1 MSRWFNRN
9 VAVLALFCCVGTG
22 MHGAD
27 SVLVFPAEGSIAR
40 IFDSVAIEQ
49 RGTLHVPVGSR
60 ESISFSGTTYIVG
73 SNELSFIDESSNEI
87 RRVSL
92 TRRLADAQP
101 AMAHLAK
108 LDRLLVALDGAVA
121 VFEAST
127 STFVGEIE
135 TSRPVRGLLVNP
147 KSGDAFAVERSEAF
161 QIDLDRMVIADK
173 GMRFGSALTS
183 LPGSSFDWLGA
194 GDGFYELG
202 RMTPHQLGTTQ
213 RDAAGATAVVGRLY
227 GGADRMIEIDA
238 SLESARVLGSTAYE
252 FPLPLDSIDTAS
264 SERGD
269 IVWVVA
275 DNPSRLV
282 AIDASLGLIAR
293 ERLLDFDASALAIV
307 PGTSSGGNKAAGPQ
321 RVSQAFQLTRVSGDP
336 TVIGGTEFNI
346 VVDGPIGGLPMSVAS
361 SNAALILCSE
371 PVLDGLTTITCSS
384 GPVANTQ
391 VVTVTVFAGGV
402 TLDFTVT
409 VITPE
414 AANGLSKFS
423 GDGQTVVGGAG
434 FSVVVESRENTFPRS
449 NLGLSVTSFPTEP
462 TVNCP
467 GAISTNS
474 QGRANITCGSGEVEV
489 DTPVTVSVTDG
500 FQTVVFRLTLRP
512 QALEGSLSK
521 VSADPVEVDAGAR
534 IDLTVSALDV
544 DAPLVGLAV
553 TVNIGDGI
561 LSCPQNLT
569 TDLNGQATASCTAA
583 SVAADSVT
591 TVMFS
596 SSVGSVTYFV
606 TVRATSG
613 DGLFI
618 LQGNRQIVS
627 VNSVVPQPFEVQASK
642 DGAPQV
648 GLRLVVIPTRPDLMT
663 CPTQV
668 FTDGLGIGRITC
680 TTGFVTVPTLILF
693 QVSDDEGRQL
703 PSSIRMTITP
713 NDVGAADGLSLLT
726 SDTLTVTAGAVQTGT
741 VRVRTLNI
749 DGDPVAVSPVFYSSS
764 SPGVTFAPA
773 QVFSDANGE
782 AGTTI
787 GFGCRGAG
795 EINVGRI
802 VGTTDLTVNFSTVT
816 GSLSTLRVLQ
826 GNGQSGGPGQRLDQE
841 ALVVQATDTCS
852 NAISGQ
858 TVNWAVVP
866 ATAASLENI
875 IVTTDADG
883 RSSAIARLG
892 NIAGPFTVT
901 ASIGSLIARFELNV
915 INPGSRFALV
925 SGDSQAL
932 PVGSTSAPLVVNVAN
947 ELGAAVQG
955 VDVGFAVTSGSATV
969 SAGTIS
975 TNAQGEAAVTVQA
988 GQALGPVVVEARFG
1002 TQIVIFELLVVGRVP
1017 EAPRTGFVNGASFRT
1032 GWTAGSLGTI
1042 FGSGLM
1048 EAIEGVELA
1057 PFVPGIGFP
1066 TTFRGV
1072 RVSVDGVRAPIFALA
1087 NANNLEQIN
1096 LQVPFEVAG
1105 NSTVSVVL
1113 NNNGASTTI
1122 DDVALFPVQ
1131 PGIFQVFVGNQVFSA
1146 ALDED
1151 FVLISPDNPAKKGKV
1166 VQLFLTGLGPLLGDV
1181 GTNVLGP
1188 VPVLNTASPPTV
1200 EINGVQ
1206 AQTFGGFYAPFLIS
1220 LYQTNF
1226 LVSPDSP
1233 SGLQPLEVVIDGTTS
1248 PAAFLAIE

>member
-9 VAVLALFCCVGTG
+9 VAVLALFCCVGTA
-22 MHGAD
+22 MRGAD
-27 SVLVFPAEGSIAR
+27 SVLVFPAEGSIAQV
-40 IFDSVAIEQ
+40 FDSVAIEQ
-49 RGTLHVPVGSR
+49 TGTLQVPVGSR
-60 ESISFSGTTYIVG
+60 ESISFSGTTYVVG
-73 SNELSFIDESSNEI
+73 RNELSFLDEDSNEI

-108 LDRLLVALDGAVA
+108 LDRLLVALDGALA
-121 VFEAST
+121 VFEAGT

-135 TSRPVRGLLVNP
+135 TTRPVRGLLVNP
-147 KSGDAFAVERSEAF
+147 KSGDAFAVEHSEAF
-161 QIDLDRMVIADK
+161 QIDLDRMVVA
-173 GMRFGSALTS
+173 GTGVRFGSALTS
-183 LPGSSFDWLGA
+183 LPGSGFDWAGA
-194 GDGFYELG
+194 GNGFYELG

-213 RDAAGATAVVGRLY
+213 RDDAGASGVVGRLY
-227 GGADRMIEIDA
+227 RGADRMIEIDA
-238 SLESARVLGSTAYE
+238 SLESARVLGSTAFE
-252 FPLPLDSIDTAS
+252 FPLPLDSLDTTS

-269 IVWVVA
+269 IVCVVA
-275 DNPSRLV
+275 DNPSRLMAV
-282 AIDASLGLIAR
+282 DASSGLIAR
-293 ERLLDFDASALAIV
+293 ERLLDFDASALAFL
-307 PGTSSGGNKAAGPQ
+307 PGTSSGGNEAAGPQ

-346 VVDGPIGGLPMSVAS
+346 VVDGPIGGLPMPVAS
-361 SNAALILCSE
+361 SNAALVLCNQ

-391 VVTVTVFAGGV
+391 VVTVTVIAGGV

-449 NLGLSVTSFPTEP
+449 NLGLSITSFPTEP

-569 TDLNGQATASCTAA
+569 TGLNGQATASCTAA
-583 SVAADSVT
+583 PVAADSVT

-668 FTDGLGIGRITC
+668 FTDRLGIGRIPC

-703 PSSIRMTITP
+703 PST
-713 NDVGAADGLSLLT
+713 
-726 SDTLTVTAGAVQTGT
+726 
-741 VRVRTLNI
+741 
-749 DGDPVAVSPVFYSSS
+749 
-764 SPGVTFAPA
+764 
-773 QVFSDANGE
+773 
-782 AGTTI
+782 
-787 GFGCRGAG
+787 
-795 EINVGRI
+795 
-802 VGTTDLTVNFSTVT
+802 
-816 GSLSTLRVLQ
+816 
-826 GNGQSGGPGQRLDQE
+826 
-841 ALVVQATDTCS
+841 
-852 NAISGQ
+852 
-858 TVNWAVVP
+858 
-866 ATAASLENI
+866 
-875 IVTTDADG
+875 
-883 RSSAIARLG
+883 
-892 NIAGPFTVT
+892 
-901 ASIGSLIARFELNV
+901 
-915 INPGSRFALV
+915 
-925 SGDSQAL
+925 
-932 PVGSTSAPLVVNVAN
+932 
-947 ELGAAVQG
+947 
-955 VDVGFAVTSGSATV
+955 
-969 SAGTIS
+969 
-975 TNAQGEAAVTVQA
+975 
-988 GQALGPVVVEARFG
+988 
-1002 TQIVIFELLVVGRVP
+1002 
-1017 EAPRTGFVNGASFRT
+1017 
-1032 GWTAGSLGTI
+1032 
-1042 FGSGLM
+1042 
-1048 EAIEGVELA
+1048 
-1057 PFVPGIGFP
+1057 
-1066 TTFRGV
+1066 
-1072 RVSVDGVRAPIFALA
+1072 
-1087 NANNLEQIN
+1087 
-1096 LQVPFEVAG
+1096 
-1105 NSTVSVVL
+1105 
-1113 NNNGASTTI
+1113 
-1122 DDVALFPVQ
+1122 
-1131 PGIFQVFVGNQVFSA
+1131 
-1146 ALDED
+1146 
-1151 FVLISPDNPAKKGKV
+1151 
-1166 VQLFLTGLGPLLGDV
+1166 
-1181 GTNVLGP
+1181 
-1188 VPVLNTASPPTV
+1188 
-1200 EINGVQ
+1200 
-1206 AQTFGGFYAPFLIS
+1206 
-1220 LYQTNF
+1220 
-1226 LVSPDSP
+1226 
-1233 SGLQPLEVVIDGTTS
+1233 
-1248 PAAFLAIE
+1248 